1 MTTKSTE
8 YNYLRVICFVGRR
21 VVKKSNQESRQTP
34 TEKQLAYVKKLAEKT
49 GVKLKE
55 EDLSDFE
62 KVSALIDKLQK
73 MIKPTEKQV
82 AFAKKLSEERNIS
95 VPERAYESKTSMSKW
110 ISKVLENEE

>member
-1 MTTKSTE
+1 LLEDS
-8 YNYLRVICFVGRR
+8 
-21 VVKKSNQESRQTP
+21 VVKKTESRKPANGP

-62 KVSALIDKLQK
+62 KVSALYIDKLQK

>member
-1 MTTKSTE
+1 MLEDS
-8 YNYLRVICFVGRR
+8 
-21 VVKKSNQESRQTP
+21 VVKKTESRKTANGP

-110 ISKVLENEE
+110 ISKVLENEK